1 MTVSVSARPGLPVIR
16 TWRSAR
22 FRLLIAAALS
32 VFGLLLWISMARI
45 LLAGG
50 GIPLED
56 FISYYG
62 AAMRMGAGESPYSV
76 EQLAGPI
83 DAVCQG
89 CYLYPPLLAQLT
101 MPLTSLP
108 LEVAK
113 IPWAVLLS
121 GAALA
126 SAWIG
131 AGVGGAD
138 RTWERVLWTI
148 AATTWFLPVF
158 HSVWLG
164 NVSTLIALGAA
175 VVAIG
180 GVAAGLGA
188 AFTTWLKVSPLV
200 YLPLALLADPRSRVT
215 AAVALLALLPLVV
228 LAPAAWIDMPLMLL
242 NLVRG
247 SGDVYLNLAPAAMA
261 TNLGWPEAVVTAVR
275 LAALAGGAF
284 ALLAALWMARRPRGL
299 PLATLLATVTML
311 LIPGT
316 FWYHYLAVLLP
327 LSAMAWPRAHPAL
340 KLALVAGAIVTSLA
354 GLNSIPIGVSFFSAA
369 FMLAVAGWVLWPRD
383 LSSAGEPA

>member
-1 MTVSVSARPGLPVIR
+1 MTLSVPARPGLPVVR

-22 FRLLIAAALS
+22 FRLLIAGVLS
-32 VFGLLLWISMARI
+32 LFGLLLCVSMARI

-56 FISYYG
+56 FIPYYG
-62 AAMRMGAGESPYSV
+62 AALRMGSGESPYSV

-89 CYLYPPLLAQLT
+89 CYIYPPLLAQL
-101 MPLTSLP
+101 MVPLTSLP
-108 LEVAK
+108 LEAAK
-113 IPWAVLLS
+113 VPWAVLVS

-126 SAWIG
+126 SAWVG

-138 RTWERVLWTI
+138 RSWERVLWTI
-148 AATTWFLPVF
+148 AATTWFFPVF
-158 HSVWLG
+158 HAIWLG

-175 VVAIG
+175 VVALG

-200 YLPLALLADPRSRVT
+200 YLPLALLADPRARATTV
-215 AAVALLALLPLVV
+215 VALLALLPFVV
-228 LAPAAWIDMPLMLL
+228 LAPSAWMDTPLMLL

-247 SGDVYLNLAPAAMA
+247 SGDVYLNLAPGAMA
-261 TNLGWPEAVVTAVR
+261 ANVGWPEAVVTAVR
-275 LAALAGGAF
+275 LVALAGGAV
-284 ALLAALWMARRPRGL
+284 ALLAAMWMARRPRGL
-299 PLATLLATVTML
+299 PLAVLLATVAML
-311 LIPGT
+311 LIPST

-327 LSAMAWPRAHPAL
+327 LAAMAWPRAGTGP
-340 KLALVAGAIVTSLA
+340 KLALLAGAAMTSLA
-354 GLNSIPIGVSFFSAA
+354 GLNSIPIGASFFSAA
-369 FMLAVAGWVLWPRD
+369 LMLAVAGWVLRPGD